1 MTMRASVVL
10 LALAAVVSGCAG
22 YRLGPTSGAE
32 AGARSVS
39 IRPFVNA
46 TLEPRL
52 IEAVSTSLRRSFAQ
66 EGTYRL
72 ETSGDGDLIVTG
84 VITDFRRR
92 ELSFQPRDTLTVQDY
107 NLELVTKVTVIERA
121 TGHTNL
127 VRAITGRTSIRVGN
141 DLASAERQAVPL
153 LAEDL
158 AKNITSAVTDGAW

>member
-1 MTMRASVVL
+1 MRASIALL
-10 LALAAVVSGCAG
+10 LAVAVLGTGCAG

-39 IRPFVNA
+39 VRPFVNA

-52 IEAVSTSLRRSFAQ
+52 IEAVGASLRRSFAQ

-84 VITDFRRR
+84 VITGFRRR
-92 ELSFQPRDTLTVQDY
+92 ELSYQPRDTFTVQDY
-107 NLELVTKVTVIERA
+107 NLELVTSVTVIERA

-127 VRAITGRTSIRVGN
+127 SRSVTGRTSIRVGN
-141 DLASAERQAVPL
+141 DQAAAERQAVPL

-158 AKNITSAVTDGAW
+158 AKNIVSAVADGAW